1 MLTRTRPRGKPRRQP
16 LRYRLDEQ
24 HTTILDNGAHN
35 NELNGNRLH
44 DNGLRVFTMS
54 NAHHSS
60 ITAVILAGGAS
71 LRMGRNKALL
81 EWQGRPFVAHI
92 AERLRTQVGRV
103 AINTNAAA
111 EFAQFGLPLVADA
124 TTEKRGPLAGIL
136 AALNYSSS
144 EWTLVVP
151 CDNPL
156 ISTQLV
162 DRLLDVIEQE
172 GSDIAFATSEHDNHY
187 LYALMRTELRG
198 ALTVFMSGADFAVR
212 HWYATQHVSRVD
224 FSDEAD
230 CFRNINT
237 AEDLA
242 LLSSR

>member
-1 MLTRTRPRGKPRRQP
+1 
-16 LRYRLDEQ
+16 
-24 HTTILDNGAHN
+24 
-35 NELNGNRLH
+35 
-44 DNGLRVFTMS
+44 MS
-54 NAHHSS
+54 NNRHTS

-71 LRMGRNKALL
+71 TRMGRDKALL
-81 EWQGRPFVAHI
+81 TWRGRPFVAHI
-92 AERLRTQVGRV
+92 IERLQTHVGDI
-103 AINTNAAA
+103 AINTNAAT
-111 EFAQFGLPLVADA
+111 EFTQFRLPLIADA
-124 TTEKRGPLAGIL
+124 TAERRGPLAGIL

-144 EWTLVVP
+144 EWTLIVP

-156 ISTQLV
+156 LSPLLI
-162 DRLLDVIEQE
+162 DRLLEAVERD

-187 LYALMRTELRG
+187 LYALMRTELRS
-198 ALTVFMSGADFAVR
+198 ALTAFMSGTDYAVR
-212 HWYATQHVSRVD
+212 HWYASQHVSRVD